1 MQFFYLFSLVVAV
14 SYAAALPRPAGL
26 SEKYSNS
33 ANTTLASGLEAR
45 SYQPVLNSYK
55 DSATLM
61 SLKRRDDS
69 GSGSSLPSDTTP
81 NETDDPSFIDR
92 FTDTINLASKIV
104 TAINH
109 DSIFFDE
116 GRLAAQKIDGP
127 VAEIVAKY
135 LRRDVYVAFVL
146 SKWVDKSVLGIR
158 DYIKS
163 GLGENEYSKIEPD
176 LTKDIKKL
184 EYDFKVG
191 YDEILVYISKI
202 AKGDGTVTYNFQKV
216 DTLFEDFFYGNM
228 EFIRKL
234 RFQLEKFEA
243 GETLKKS
250 LADIVGAVNDFILNQ
265 SVLCHKIIKGLD
277 AASS

>member
-1 MQFFYLFSLVVAV
+1 MQFLYMFSSVVAV
-14 SYAAALPRPAGL
+14 SYAAALPQPAGL

-55 DSATLM
+55 ESATLM

-92 FTDTINLASKIV
+92 FTDTMNLASKIRIA
-104 TAINH
+104 T
-109 DSIFFDE
+109 DSDAIFFDG

-176 LTKDIKKL
+176 LTETRRKL
-184 EYDFKVG
+184 RHDFRVG
-191 YDEILVYISKI
+191 YSEILAYISNI
-202 AKGDGTVTYNFQKV
+202 VKGDGTVTYNFQKI
-216 DTLFEDFFYGNM
+216 DTLFKGAFYGNM

-250 LADIVGAVNDFILNQ
+250 LADIVGVVNDFILNQ
-265 SVLCHKIIKGLD
+265 STLCHKL
-277 AASS
+277 

>member
-1 MQFFYLFSLVVAV
+1 MLQPS
-14 SYAAALPRPAGL
+14 PRPAGL

-33 ANTTLASGLEAR
+33 VDTTLASGLEAR

-61 SLKRRDDS
+61 SLKRRDDLRDLAHP
-69 GSGSSLPSDTTP
+69 LPLPRLLTRQTRPPLSIEQIDT
-81 NETDDPSFIDR
+81 
-92 FTDTINLASKIV
+92 
-104 TAINH
+104 
-109 DSIFFDE
+109 
-116 GRLAAQKIDGP
+116 
-127 VAEIVAKY
+127 
-135 LRRDVYVAFVL
+135 
-146 SKWVDKSVLGIR
+146 GIR
-158 DYIKS
+158 EIIKS

-250 LADIVGAVNDFILNQ
+250 LADIVGAVNDFH
-265 SVLCHKIIKGLD
+265 SKIKVVFVIKL
-277 AASS
+277 